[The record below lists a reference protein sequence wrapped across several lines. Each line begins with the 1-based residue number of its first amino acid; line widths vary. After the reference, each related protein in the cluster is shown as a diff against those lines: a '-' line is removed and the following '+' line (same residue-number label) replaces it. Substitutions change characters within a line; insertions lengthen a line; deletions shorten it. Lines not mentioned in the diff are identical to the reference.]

1 MRNQKSENAM
11 DIQYLVRL
19 NDAYHY
25 LTMEAYRP
33 IIGLKFH
40 MIDNLDDINR
50 KKHRKYLK
58 SRIHEILKEFF
69 NEIE

>member
-1 MRNQKSENAM
+1 M
-11 DIQYLVRL
+11 DTEYLIRL

-33 IIGLKFH
+33 ITGLKIH
-40 MIDNLDDINR
+40 MIDNLNDINK
-50 KKHRKYLK
+50 KKHQKYLK
-58 SRIHEILKEFF
+58 NRIHEILKEFF